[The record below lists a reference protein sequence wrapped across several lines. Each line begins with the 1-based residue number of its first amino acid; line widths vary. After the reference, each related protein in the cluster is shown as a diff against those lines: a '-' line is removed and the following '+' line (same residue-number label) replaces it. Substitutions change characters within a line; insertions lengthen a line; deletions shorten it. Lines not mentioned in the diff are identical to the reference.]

1 MKDFKQNTK
10 MSASGS
16 HYCGGGK
23 VKKYA
28 DGGAVSNTLEQTQ
41 AESRRMQ
48 REGVPVNPTPE
59 QQPAA
64 TMTRIANYFSNK
76 SSAPAEMAP
85 RRSSRMED
93 AAAELQRKLGPDV
106 IVTPSQRAYKRGG
119 KVKRG
124 KK

>member
-10 MSASGS
+10 MNANGS

-23 VKKYA
+23 VKNYA
-28 DGGAVSNTLEQTQ
+28 EGGEVKNTLEETQ

-48 REGVPVNPTPE
+48 REGIPSKPTRE

-64 TMTRIANYFSNK
+64 RMTRIANYFGGK
-76 SSAPAEMAP
+76 SSAPAEIAKK
-85 RRSSRMED
+85 RSDKGAVSDAED
-93 AAAELQRKLGPDV
+93 LQKRLGSDV
-106 IVTPSQRAYKRGG
+106 KVGYKRGG

-124 KK
+124 CK

>member
-10 MSASGS
+10 MNASGS

-23 VKKYA
+23 VKKMA
-28 DGGAVSNTLEQTQ
+28 DGGLTNTLEETQ

-48 REGVPVNPTPE
+48 REGVPSNPSRE
-59 QQPAA
+59 EMPAA
-64 TMTRIANYFSNK
+64 RMTRIANYFGGK
-76 SSAPAEMAP
+76 SSAPAEVAKK
-85 RRSSRMED
+85 RSDKGAD
-93 AAAELQRKLGPDV
+93 AEELQKLLGSDV
-106 IVTPSQRAYKRGG
+106 KVGYKRGG

>member
-23 VKKYA
+23 IKKYA
-28 DGGAVSNTLEQTQ
+28 DGGSVLEETQ
-41 AESRRMQ
+41 AESRKMQ
-48 REGVPVNPTPE
+48 REGIPEKPTPE
-59 QQPAA
+59 QMPA
-64 TMTRIANYFSNK
+64 TRMTRIANYFGGK
-76 SSAPAEMAP
+76 SSAPAEMAKK
-85 RRSSRMED
+85 RSDKGAVSDAED
-93 AAAELQRKLGPDV
+93 LQKRLGSDV
-106 IVTPSQRAYKRGG
+106 KVGYKRGG